1 MAMNPPLE
9 QCLSW
14 FTPLIQ
20 MFRISKCQESTCYWA
35 GAGRELI
42 SFTTDGRDL
51 KYWSSDGIEW
61 TDRSREGACP
71 SQHQGRDCSF
81 LNLSMHFFQSV
92 SNQIKSSA
100 DSLWDGI
107 VSVKERGYCWASLYW
122 SSLLRTTFLS
132 VVILDDRLGLL
143 LSSFEVWTSVRA
155 KPDSLSIVIFLT
167 HLNTDDSSQRVWW
180 TMNLQRCYSLL
191 TERKRTLPSLAWW
204 EREDMF

>member
-1 MAMNPPLE
+1 MVAIGLVQFGSSLLQSSPVKALYGMAMNPPLE

-132 VVILDDRLGLL
+132 VGLATDPGTL
-143 LSSFEVWTSVRA
+143 KCSSGVMIAHAVSFE
-155 KPDSLSIVIFLT
+155 
-167 HLNTDDSSQRVWW
+167 
-180 TMNLQRCYSLL
+180 
-191 TERKRTLPSLAWW
+191 LPQASNFG
-204 EREDMF
+204 R